1 MDFKS
6 LSLFSEFF
14 QVRVLSQLTVFSLG
28 TLGTVELPPGADT
41 VLEVVD
47 VVERIGVGVVELVG
61 AELVE
66 FVGVKVV
73 EVARVVF

>member
-47 VVERIGVGVVELVG
+47 VVERIGVGVL
-61 AELVE
+61 ELVE
-66 FVGVKVV
+66 FVGAKVV